1 MLSTVISGR
10 AYVRL
15 GKIMKKIIL
24 LILLAGVLLVFS
36 TTINGVDT
44 ESIATIGG
52 IDIAN
57 IGSINGVK

>member
-1 MLSTVISGR
+1 
-10 AYVRL
+10 
-15 GKIMKKIIL
+15 MKKIIL

-44 ESIATIGG
+44 GSIATIGG